1 MCRRTMLTIAVHV
14 QYSIIQLF
22 NGKSITA
29 KYIRELDNIAIP
41 SIAKG
46 WEWELQKSCDL
57 IILALGKVV

>member
-46 WEWELQKSCDL
+46 WELQKSCDL